1 LTDGVT
7 YEHDICGCYKYVG
20 TPLAYH
26 DAVIKCA
33 SMNGELVKIDRGI
46 IQLKMEHLIDSLSM
60 QFKFVLLHL
69 CIYFIYLRASPNN
82 MELYF

>member
-20 TPLAYH
+20 TPLAYD
-26 DAVIKCA
+26 DAVFKCA

-46 IQLKMEHLIDSLSM
+46 IQLKIEHLIDYSSM
-60 QFKFVLLHL
+60 QFTFVLLHL
-69 CIYFIYLRASPNN
+69 SLPEMIF
-82 MELYF
+82 